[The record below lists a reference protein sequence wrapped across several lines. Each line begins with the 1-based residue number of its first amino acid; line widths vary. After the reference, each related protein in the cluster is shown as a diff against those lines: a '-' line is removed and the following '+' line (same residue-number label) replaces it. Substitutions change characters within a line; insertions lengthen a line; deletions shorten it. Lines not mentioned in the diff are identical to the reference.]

1 MRLATLR
8 RRHADS
14 ELPGV
19 NGTARVGRLPAQ
31 VLSRLRPGD
40 VAVLDQTDLDR
51 STADA
56 LVAAGV
62 AAVVDASPVISGR
75 YPCLGPEILVAAGIP
90 VLDAV
95 GTGVF
100 GELRDGAKVRLYG
113 EHLYA
118 GENIVATGTVQNQQ
132 TVADLLLEAKA
143 GLVAQL
149 EAFAANTVEF
159 VKRERTLLLDGVG
172 VPSIG
177 TDLGA
182 RHVLIVC
189 RGYDHRRELIE
200 LRDYIGEYRPVLVGV
215 DGGADALREVGYT
228 PDLIVGDLDRVGDET
243 LRCGAELVVLG
254 EHPARMARAQDFGTS
269 AVAFPAV
276 GTATDAALL
285 LAHAHG
291 AQLVVTVGTRATLL
305 DLLDRDQ
312 GAMASTFLTRLTLG
326 PALVDAAAVL
336 RLHRPR
342 ITARSLLLLA
352 FAALLVVAVLAVVTP
367 AGRAYLTVLGG
378 WWDAAADRVRRWL

>member
-19 NGTARVGRLPAQ
+19 IGTARVGRLPAQ
-31 VLSRLRPGD
+31 VLPRLRPGD
-40 VAVLDQTDLDR
+40 IAVLDQTDLDR

-100 GELRDGAKVRLYG
+100 GELRDGAKVRLDG

-118 GENIVATGTVQNQQ
+118 GENVVATGTVQNQQ

-182 RHVLIVC
+182 RHVLVVC

-215 DGGADALREVGYT
+215 DGGADALREAGYT

-254 EHPARMARAQDFGTS
+254 EQPARMVRAQDIGTS

-291 AQLVVTVGTRATLL
+291 AELVVTVGTRATLL

-378 WWDAAADRVRRWL
+378 WWDTAAGRVRGWL